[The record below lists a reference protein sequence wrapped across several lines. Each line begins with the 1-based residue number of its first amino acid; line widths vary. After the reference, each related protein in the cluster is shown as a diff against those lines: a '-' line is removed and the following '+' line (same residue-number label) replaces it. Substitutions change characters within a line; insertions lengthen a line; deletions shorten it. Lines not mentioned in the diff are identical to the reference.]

1 MLWSK
6 CGQLSRVP
14 ILVRKHKKALYHIVR
29 IAAWVVTMSQREANR
44 QALDYFLNVNT
55 VPRKAT

>member
-6 CGQLSRVP
+6 CGQLSRC
-14 ILVRKHKKALYHIVR
+14 LALSENYKKALYHIVR
-29 IAAWVVTMSQREANR
+29 TAAWVVTMSQREANW